1 MRNDFSTS
9 PDTGRAGAIGAIDP
23 VRWNALNRDGNP
35 FVDHRFLAALTETG
49 AIGPHT
55 GWDEAT
61 VTLGDDPTGFAPAW
75 IKYNSHG
82 EFVFD
87 FVWADAAHRAGLR
100 WFPKLLVA
108 SPLTPVTGPRL
119 FGESTAAREALVER
133 LEQRVNDED
142 LSCCSVNFCDAL
154 DSEVLEQ
161 AGWLGRHDWQFH
173 WPNRGYRDFDDFLA
187 ALRSK
192 PRKNIRRERRLARQ
206 DGWRYRWVDGESMT
220 GDELELLVRCYQDT
234 FRLYG
239 NLPLLN
245 AGFFRLAARRFGTQF
260 LACIAS
266 QHGRDLACSVFWRN
280 ATRLYGRYWGAL
292 IETRDVHFEACYY
305 QGIEYCIEHGLE
317 TFEPGA
323 QGEHKIRRG
332 FVPQKTRS
340 WHYIRH
346 PALREGIRR
355 WLEMERQALQTYRN
369 ELRGLEPYREASGP

>member
-1 MRNDFSTS
+1 MRNDSSTS
-9 PDTGRAGAIGAIDP
+9 PDTGRAGAIGSVDP
-23 VRWNALNRDGNP
+23 ARWNALNRDGNP

-55 GWDEAT
+55 GWDEAL
-61 VTLGDDPTGFAPAW
+61 VALDDDPGGYAPAW

-119 FGESTAAREALVER
+119 LGESKAAREALVER
-133 LEQRVNDED
+133 LEQRVNDEG
-142 LSCCSVNFCDAL
+142 LSCCSVNFCDAP
-154 DSEVLEQ
+154 DSEVLEK

-220 GDELELLVRCYQDT
+220 ESELELVVHCYQDT

-245 AGFFRLAARRFGTQF
+245 AEFFRLAARRFGTRF

-280 ATRLYGRYWGAL
+280 AARLYGRYWGAL
-292 IETRDVHFEACYY
+292 VETRDVHF
-305 QGIEYCIEHGLE
+305 
-317 TFEPGA
+317 
-323 QGEHKIRRG
+323 
-332 FVPQKTRS
+332 
-340 WHYIRH
+340 
-346 PALREGIRR
+346 
-355 WLEMERQALQTYRN
+355 
-369 ELRGLEPYREASGP
+369 